1 MPGRGRG
8 RGAGRGVG
16 RRWLELFILLL
27 IAEKPSHGYELSG
40 RLEEFGV
47 QLPGIGQMGSLYR
60 ILSSLEEMS
69 LLSTDWDTTEG
80 GPAKKIYKITDAG
93 LKYLDDASGNI
104 IEMKKNLEKFLE
116 RHTNLKN
123 KR

>member
-1 MPGRGRG
+1 MPGH
-8 RGAGRGVG
+8 GRGVG
-16 RRWLELFILLL
+16 RRWLELFLLLL

-47 QLPGIGQMGSLYR
+47 LLPGIGQMGSLYR
-60 ILSSLEEMS
+60 ILSSLEEMT

-80 GPAKKIYKITDAG
+80 GPAKKVYKITPEG
-93 LKYLDDASGNI
+93 INYLDNASGNI
-104 IEMKKNLEKFLE
+104 VEMKNNLEKFLKRYE
-116 RHTNLKN
+116 NLKN